1 MRMSRRIA
9 RQLTPELAQQCRDVV
24 YSVAKKY
31 DIPPVYVTAHI
42 RSQAADAARYEAMRT
57 MITELHLA
65 RWQVAAMFFRD
76 LRRVR
81 KSVLGA

>member
-1 MRMSRRIA
+1 M
-9 RQLTPELAQQCRDVV
+9 TPELAEKCRQVV
-24 YSVAKKY
+24 YAAASKY
-31 DIPPVYVTAHI
+31 QIPPVYITAHI
-42 RSQAADAARYEAMRT
+42 FSDAANHARREAMRI
-57 MITELHLA
+57 MIAELHLA

>member
-1 MRMSRRIA
+1 MSRKIA
-9 RQLTPELAQQCRDVV
+9 RKFTPELARACREVV
-24 YSVAKKY
+24 FMTAKKY
-31 DIPPVYVTAHI
+31 EIPPVHITAHV
-42 RSQAADAARYEAMRT
+42 RTHAADAARHEAMRV
-57 MITELHLA
+57 MITSLRLA